1 MSRLIKQYPYMPIY
15 QEVANV
21 FANNIEQLTLLGV
34 EFPVIQDGTIYKMR
48 AHTAIKAF
56 EDRKGVFISFNTF
69 EVFKESWVL
78 EKKIKTKL
86 YCCDEEKFCDAV
98 YDAVSCLREVATDS
112 RLLEFRNAAA
122 LVLIPPAI
130 QKEGY
135 EVWYP

>member
-86 YCCDEEKFCDAV
+86 YRCDEEKFCDAV
-98 YDAVSCLREVATDS
+98 YDAVSCLREVVTLLQKYSYHRLS
-112 RLLEFRNAAA
+112 RKK
-122 LVLIPPAI
+122 VTKCGIPN
-130 QKEGY
+130 
-135 EVWYP
+135 